1 MDREKKQAI
10 AGRRQ
15 SVLAHIK
22 HIETQLVKLR
32 ESAEFMN
39 DVLGNSMATETL
51 ANIRFATKE
60 FKALWKGDDV

>member
-1 MDREKKQAI
+1 MDKEKKQAI

-32 ESAEFMN
+32 ESAEFLN
-39 DVLGNSMATETL
+39 DVLGNSKATEAL
-51 ANIRFATKE
+51 ASIRFATKE
-60 FKALWKGDDV
+60 FKALWKEADV